1 MKKRLL
7 NFCLC
12 LSIFGLTSCGLIS
25 SNNPSDQ
32 TENNKPNEETPS
44 DDNSD
49 ETPDVEEPSTD
60 DTTDDKDEVEEPG
73 ENNQYVP
80 KYTGITVSNLNQRV
94 KKVKNNL
101 EIDDSSNNYFVTP
114 DSEFYIVIHL
124 DNPKQYEIL
133 SFTLNDYKYQAFQF
147 EDGSDSNNL
156 VLRMTSESNAGLY
169 EYTVSNIKYVDG
181 DRIKDVDMSSANR
194 TVKVTVS
201 YVDVPTVINEK
212 YYLKYTSFTDTFTI
226 LDTYNLGE
234 NFKYSVSGDNDFY
247 YVKDIDASTTS
258 VTIDG
263 LRMHGNY
270 YVEITCDYDC
280 LDGNGTQN
288 RVIYSQYI
296 STLFSASIN
305 ISDVK
310 ADSFTY
316 TFSSEN
322 EEVELIKADLYQND
336 ELINSS
342 TNSNDTFS
350 GLLSNTYYYI
360 EASYKYG
367 TYEDKV
373 TTTAYTDS
381 YPTPT
386 LNVVTIG
393 STSDSISFNIEK
405 DDPYNLI
412 EVTDV
417 NLLLDNEVV
426 KTLTTFDALKFS
438 DLKDASLYRIEVN
451 YTIDLKDGYES
462 RKEMAFTYCSTM
474 ALPIN
479 ITRVI
484 TDSIIN
490 IGRNLTFNVTLS
502 NPSNVTISNLNIN
515 GKTYEVK
522 SPASTQL
529 VVDVPNDT
537 FAGNYEY
544 TIDKVGYY
552 INGYYFEQD
561 LEAPYEGNRYVIDN
575 VDITDLSDADGDLI
589 IDINNPEDL
598 NLRLHN
604 DSNYEVESI
613 TLRNGTS
620 SSGFEYTLNK
630 DNFEINN
637 NVITFS
643 SDIIKNNFYMGA
655 VTTFAVSSINL
666 KVDDFDYVVKPISEY
681 YSFAFVDKTNA
692 IHVDSYEDL
701 LNPEQISSSY
711 YVLDNDI
718 SLKDVDFSS
727 IYFYGVLD
735 GNGYTISNLKSDS
748 TVGLFSSFNG
758 LATNLKIDNFELT
771 CNSNSE
777 NFGIFAASARDSVI
791 NKVSITNSYLGVTAN
806 SGEVYVGGFV
816 GSSYYNSVTK
826 SSISNSTLYL
836 NGNSATMKMGGFLGS
851 DRGGN
856 LKVTDSLFINN
867 NVNIYG
873 TAAWCTLGGFVTEDI
888 GLLKNLIS
896 YGNSF
901 DFVTK
906 DQTNFGGIIY
916 YYTDLIQGCFFNNN
930 YLNIDNPTHTPMI
943 IYGDSRIERCY
954 HTDDNEATF
963 QFYNNEK
970 QDGKLIE
977 TEKMNDKNTFLEAGF
992 SDYVW
997 NLDNLDYSN
1006 GIIPSLK

>member
-25 SNNPSDQ
+25 SNNPNDQ
-32 TENNKPNEETPS
+32 TENNKPNE
-44 DDNSD
+44 DD
-49 ETPDVEEPSTD
+49 
-60 DTTDDKDEVEEPG
+60 
-73 ENNQYVP
+73 QYVP
-80 KYTGITVSNLNQRV
+80 KYTGITVSNLNQGV

-101 EIDDSSNNYFVTP
+101 EINDSSNNYFVTP
-114 DSEFYIVIHL
+114 NSEFDIVIHL

-133 SFTLNDYKYQAFQF
+133 SFTLNDYKYQSFQF
-147 EDGSDSNNL
+147 ESGSDSNNL
-156 VLRMTSESNAGLY
+156 VLKMTSETSAGLY

-181 DRIKDVDMSSANR
+181 DKIKDVDMSSANR

-201 YVDVPTVINEK
+201 YIDVPTVIDEK
-212 YYLKYTSFTDTFTI
+212 YSVNYTSFTDSFTI
-226 LDTYNLGE
+226 LDTYSLGK
-234 NFKYSVSGDNDFY
+234 NYKYIVSGDNDFY
-247 YVKDIDASTTS
+247 YTKEIDVSTTS

-263 LRMHGNY
+263 LKMNGTY
-270 YVEITCDYDC
+270 YVEVTCDYDS
-280 LDGNGTQN
+280 LDGNGTLN

-305 ISDVK
+305 VSDVK
-310 ADSFTY
+310 ADSFSY

-322 EEVELIKADLYQND
+322 EEVELIKVDLYQND

-342 TNSNDTFS
+342 TNSNGTFS
-350 GLLSNTYYYI
+350 GLLSNNYYYI

-381 YPTPT
+381 YPMPT

-393 STSDSISFNIEK
+393 STSDSLSFNIEK

-412 EVTDV
+412 ELKDI
-417 NLLLDNEVV
+417 NLLLDDEIVQ
-426 KTLTTFDALKFS
+426 TLNNFDELKFS
-438 DLKDASLYRIEVN
+438 GLKDASLYQIKVN
-451 YTIDLKDGYES
+451 YTVDLKDGNEPMEQSAYN
-462 RKEMAFTYCSTM
+462 YCSTM

-484 TDSIIN
+484 TDNIVN
-490 IGRNLTFNVTLS
+490 IGKDLTFNITLS

-515 GKTYEVK
+515 GETYDVK
-522 SPASTQL
+522 SPATTQL

-537 FAGNYEY
+537 FAGKYEY
-544 TIDKVGYY
+544 TINKVGYY
-552 INGYYFEQD
+552 LNDHYFEQD
-561 LEAPYEGNRYVIDN
+561 LENPYEGNRYVLDN
-575 VDITDLSDADGDLI
+575 VDVVDLSDADGDLI
-589 IDINNPEDL
+589 IDINNPEDI

-604 DSNYEVESI
+604 DSNYEVKSI
-613 TLRNGTS
+613 TLKSGTS
-620 SSGFEYTLNK
+620 STGYEYTLTK
-630 DNFEINN
+630 DNFKINE

-643 SDIIKNNFYMGA
+643 SDIIKNTFYEGT
-655 VTTFAVSSINL
+655 VSTFTVSSINL
-666 KVDDFDYVVKPISEY
+666 KVDDFDYVVNPIAEY
-681 YSFAFVDKTNA
+681 YSFSFVDKTNA

-701 LNPEQISSSY
+701 LNPEQIVSNY

-718 SLKDVDFSS
+718 SLKDVEFSS
-727 IYFYGVLD
+727 IYFSGVLN
-735 GNGYTISNLKSDS
+735 GNGHTISDLKSDS
-748 TVGLFSSFNG
+748 AVGLFNSFNG

-771 CNSNSE
+771 CNSNGE
-777 NFGIFAASARDSVI
+777 NFGIFAASASNSVI
-791 NKVSITNSYLGVTAN
+791 NKVSITNSYLGVTVN
-806 SGEVYVGGFV
+806 SGEVNVGGFA
-816 GSSYYNSVTK
+816 GSSYANSVTK

-867 NVNIYG
+867 NVNMYG

-930 YLNIDNPTHTPMI
+930 YLNIDDPTHTPMI
-943 IYGDSRIERCY
+943 IYSDSRIERCY